1 MNRILVSIAIIIFI
15 IEYFIAPLTHLDTGK
30 YGTFIGL
37 ILLSIV
43 VLRLDDVKRKKGQ
56 GY

>member
-1 MNRILVSIAIIIFI
+1 MNHILVSIAIIIFI
-15 IEYFIAPLTHLDTGK
+15 IEYFIAPLTHLHTGK

-56 GY
+56 G

>member
-37 ILLSIV
+37 ILSIV

-56 GY
+56 G

>member
-15 IEYFIAPLTHLDTGK
+15 IEYFIAPLTYLDTGK

-56 GY
+56 G